1 MVSVGAEGI
10 PMPTQGLSGGSVVTQ
25 DLFEHVLANSRASS
39 AAVTPPELMGNAMEK
54 LGGFLERYQSFSQR
68 ESDFHVKSADRSDS
82 AASSDDK
89 SENADLA
96 MSDER
101 YDKVIGSLSAVFN
114 HAIETGLVVR
124 GCTQISGA
132 CNTLLR
138 GQ

>member
-1 MVSVGAEGI
+1 MVPVGGEGI

-25 DLFEHVLANSRASS
+25 DLFEHVLANSRVSS
-39 AAVTPPELMGNAMEK
+39 AAVTPPELMGNVMEN

-68 ESDFHVKSADRSDS
+68 ESDFHIKPADRSDS
-82 AASSDDK
+82 AVSGNDK
-89 SENADLA
+89 SESTDSA
-96 MSDER
+96 MNDER